1 MSFPAS
7 KSSIRPKKSRSE
19 RRLKSIK
26 PQITSLIDI
35 MTVLC
40 FFMLKSFSTE
50 NQIITDSKDLIIP
63 ESSAKKKPDLMLT
76 IKVNNKQILC
86 EDKIVADASST
97 LASDDMLIPG
107 LSAWLE
113 NRRLATEKISQYSTK
128 TTFKG
133 NVIIQGD
140 KRIRFRLLK
149 KIMFTCGQQGY
160 NNFSLVV
167 RQKEGK
173 Q

>member
-7 KSSIRPKKSRSE
+7 KSSIRPKKARGD
-19 RRLKSIK
+19 RKLKAVK

-40 FFMLKSFSTE
+40 FFMLKSFSAE
-50 NQIITDSKDLIIP
+50 NQIITDTQELIIP
-63 ESSAKKKPDLMLT
+63 ESTAKKKPDLMLT
-76 IKVNNKQILC
+76 IKVNNKHILA
-86 EDKIVADASST
+86 EDKIVADVPSA
-97 LASDDMLIPG
+97 LANDELVIAG
-107 LSAWLE
+107 LYHWLE
-113 NRRLATEKISQYSTK
+113 RRRLATEKISQYSSK
-128 TTFKG
+128 TRFSG

-149 KIMFTCGQQGY
+149 KIMYTCGQQGY

-167 RQKEGK
+167 RQKEGT
-173 Q
+173 